1 MTEASL
7 NVIHSVTIINCVWD
21 IFRFGFRHL
30 GGFLSVEK
38 ARGWSL
44 EVGV

>member
-7 NVIHSVTIINCVWD
+7 NMVHSVTIINCVLD

-38 ARGWSL
+38 ASGWIL